1 MISENKD
8 QRKKIEDDAWHEID
22 DIKDENKA
30 ALVTIIDQGMHSK
43 TLLTEIQAKFKQQ
56 KNTKEQLASDI
67 KDKQNKLNELL
78 ATQKDLKD

>member
-67 KDKQNKLNELL
+67 KDKQNKLNELR